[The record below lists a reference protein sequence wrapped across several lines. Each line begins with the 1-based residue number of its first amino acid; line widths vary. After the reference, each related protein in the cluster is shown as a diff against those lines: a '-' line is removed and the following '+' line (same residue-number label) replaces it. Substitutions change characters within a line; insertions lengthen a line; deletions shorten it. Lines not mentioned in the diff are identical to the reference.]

1 MLVRKTDSWPP
12 KEAEARDL
20 SHESVHEGP
29 LLEHIRLIESEEG
42 KTMKNVSIRAKANQ
56 YLINNALNIHGYYR
70 DDVYPNRFQVC
81 TGININGGMQ
91 QKIPN
96 AIHMYNVYRYD
107 ANGPLDEEVKEFKKY
122 LELYNLNV
130 ISTADRF
137 TVFPFPFKYL
147 HEYICMLDS
156 KKRASSK

>member
-1 MLVRKTDSWPP
+1 MDTI
-12 KEAEARDL
+12 EMMY
-20 SHESVHEGP
+20 
-29 LLEHIRLIESEEG
+29 ILIC
-42 KTMKNVSIRAKANQ
+42 
-56 YLINNALNIHGYYR
+56 
-70 DDVYPNRFQVC
+70 F
-81 TGININGGMQ
+81 ININGGMQ

-107 ANGPLDEEVKEFKKY
+107 ANGPLDEEVKEFQKY

-137 TVFPFPFKYL
+137 TVLPFPFKYL